1 MKYAMNYHLPHNGK
15 EQNNPAK
22 LLDICKKT
30 VKFANRTSVLPSFAL
45 FIA

>member
-1 MKYAMNYHLPHNGK
+1 MNYHLPHNGK

-22 LLDICKKT
+22 LLDICQKT
-30 VKFANRTSVLPSFAL
+30 VKFANRTSVLPPFAL